1 MLLLAAAAIAA
12 QPSAATPA
20 ASTGASVQA
29 IATVRIIS
37 GVRLSFGADQ
47 QSESGAPHPR
57 LTIIHT
63 ADAQEQP
70 AKLFEFE

>member
-1 MLLLAAAAIAA
+1 MLLLAAAAISA
-12 QPSAATPA
+12 QPSAATPPV
-20 ASTGASVQA
+20 SVGASVQA
-29 IATVRIIS
+29 IATVRVIS

-47 QSESGAPHPR
+47 SDASAPRPR

>member
-12 QPSAATPA
+12 SPPQTVPG
-20 ASTGASVQA
+20 TGTGVSVQA

-37 GVRLSFGADQ
+37 GVRLSFGKD
-47 QSESGAPHPR
+47 QSETGVPR
-57 LTIIHT
+57 PRQTIIHT

-70 AKLFEFE
+70 ANLIEFE